1 MRDVIMDRSLDRREH
16 VGAARRGAVLVVVLV
31 CLAVAAAMFV
41 VLVKL
46 AAAGRQSMQAQ
57 CWRMQAQWL
66 AESGLE
72 RAAARLAADAKYTNE
87 TWTIAAEELGGDA
100 AGVVRI
106 RAEAVADQPNRRLVS
121 VEADY
126 PDDPQHRVRCN
137 KQIVVDVHRTIG
149 GTL

>member
-1 MRDVIMDRSLDRREH
+1 MDRSLDLWKH
-16 VGAARRGAVLVVVLV
+16 IGAVRRGAVLVVVLV

-46 AAAGRQSMQAQ
+46 AATGRQSMQTQ

-87 TWTIAAEELGGDA
+87 TWTISAEELGGDA

-106 RAEAVADQPNRRLVS
+106 RAEAVADRPNRRLVS

>member
-1 MRDVIMDRSLDRREH
+1 MDRSLHRREH
-16 VGAARRGAVLVVVLV
+16 VGAARRSAVLIVVLV
-31 CLAVAAAMFV
+31 CLAIAAAMGV

-46 AAAGRQSMQAQ
+46 AATGRQSMQAQ
-57 CWRMQAQWL
+57 GWRMQAQWL

-72 RAAARLAADAKYTNE
+72 RAAARLAADPKYSNE

-100 AGVVRI
+100 GGVVRI

-149 GTL
+149 GT

>member
-1 MRDVIMDRSLDRREH
+1 MRDVIMDRSLDLWKH
-16 VGAARRGAVLVVVLV
+16 IGAVRRGAVLVVVLV

-46 AAAGRQSMQAQ
+46 AATGRQSMQTQ

-87 TWTIAAEELGGDA
+87 TWTLAAEELGGDA
-100 AGVVRI
+100 GVVRI
-106 RAEAVADQPNRRLVS
+106 RTEAVADQPNRRLVS

>member
-1 MRDVIMDRSLDRREH
+1 MDRSLDLWKH
-16 VGAARRGAVLVVVLV
+16 IGAVRRGAVLVVVLV

-46 AAAGRQSMQAQ
+46 AATGRQSMQTQ

-72 RAAARLAADAKYTNE
+72 RAAARLAGAKYTNE
-87 TWTIAAEELGGDA
+87 TWTLAAEELGGDA
-100 AGVVRI
+100 GVVRI
-106 RAEAVADQPNRRLVS
+106 RTEAVADQPNRRLVS